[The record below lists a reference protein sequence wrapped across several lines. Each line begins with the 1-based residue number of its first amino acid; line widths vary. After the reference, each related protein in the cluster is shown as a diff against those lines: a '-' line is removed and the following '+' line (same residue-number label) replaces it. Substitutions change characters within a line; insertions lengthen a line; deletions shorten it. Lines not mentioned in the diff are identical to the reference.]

1 MKPCDDQRANVF
13 LYLDKQLS
21 GRMLEAFLTHLRGC
35 PDCKGQVE
43 EEQALSQLL
52 RRSRPLY
59 TAPEGLRDRVVAAAA
74 QHHRLSRCSPD
85 DRQCLWR
92 IVAAS
97 LRHIPQ
103 LPSYWTAIGA
113 TIFVLTI
120 CLGFVPNIVQ
130 RANASAYVD
139 TALASHR
146 GYLNGQLPLEIR
158 SDSAQEVMAWF
169 ADKLPFQVRLP
180 NSQPASAGRPA
191 YRLMGARLLN
201 YKDSQIAFIEYEMQ
215 SEKISLLVAPTKS
228 AAIAGGD
235 EVRSGSLAFHYRSNG
250 HFKVITWSNH
260 QLSYALVSSLKSSAR
275 QSCLVCHQSMTDPS
289 AFAPGQ

>member
-1 MKPCDDQRANVF
+1 
-13 LYLDKQLS
+13 L
-21 GRMLEAFLTHLRGC
+21 GGC
-35 PDCKGQVE
+35 PDCKGHVE

-74 QHHRLSRCSPD
+74 QNDRVSRYSPD
-85 DRQCLWR
+85 DRQRLWR
-92 IVAAS
+92 IVATS
-97 LRHIPQ
+97 LRHIPK
-103 LPSYWTAIGA
+103 LHSHWKAIGA

-120 CLGFVPNIVQ
+120 GLGFVPNIVH

-158 SDSAQEVMAWF
+158 SGSPQEVSAWF
-169 ADKLPFQVRLP
+169 ADKLPFQLRLP
-180 NSQPASAGRPA
+180 NSQPASDRRHA
-191 YRLMGARLLN
+191 YRLLGARLLN
-201 YKDSQIAFIEYEMQ
+201 YKDSQIAFIEYEMD

-228 AAIAGGD
+228 AAVAGGD
-235 EVRSGSLAFHYRSNG
+235 EVRSGSLAFHYRSKG

-260 QLSYALVSSLKSSAR
+260 QLSYALVSSLKGSAR
-275 QSCLVCHQSMTDPS
+275 QSCLVCHQNMTDPG